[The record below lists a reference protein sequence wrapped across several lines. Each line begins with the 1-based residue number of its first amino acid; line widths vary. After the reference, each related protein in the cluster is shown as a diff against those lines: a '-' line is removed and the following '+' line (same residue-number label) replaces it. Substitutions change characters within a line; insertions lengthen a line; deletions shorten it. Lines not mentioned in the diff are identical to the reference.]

1 MAQDLTNKYFV
12 KNTASGTYTD
22 ITTLVDGVRILKV
35 EGMTKQ
41 GTPKN
46 VYTASWEYEEDED
59 FAIVMQNST
68 DTTKII
74 RECVDIDITFI
85 IKQKYATNTIDVRTQ
100 HKTFIDYMT
109 NTDVWIKST
118 YTNLIAHC
126 YAKGDYKPTTEK
138 YARGT
143 DSWITGTIS
152 MHCIDKITTIPT
164 T

>member
-12 KNTASGTYTD
+12 KNSENGTYTD

-35 EGMTKQ
+35 DGMTKT
-41 GTPKN
+41 GNPKN

-59 FAIVMQNST
+59 FEIVMQNSE
-68 DTTKII
+68 DTKKII

-85 IKQKYATNTIDVRTQ
+85 VKQKYATNTIDVPTQ

-109 NTDVWIKST
+109 NTDIWIKST

-126 YAKGDYKPTTEK
+126 FAKSDYKPTTEK
-138 YARGT
+138 YQRGT

-152 MHCIDKITTIPT
+152 MHCIEKITPIA
-164 T
+164 